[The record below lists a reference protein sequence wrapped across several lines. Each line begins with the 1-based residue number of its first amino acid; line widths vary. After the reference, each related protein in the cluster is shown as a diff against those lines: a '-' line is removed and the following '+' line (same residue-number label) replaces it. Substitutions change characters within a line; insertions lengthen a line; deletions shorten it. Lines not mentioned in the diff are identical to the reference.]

1 MDDREQSPEASRIIV
16 ADSHTIVRDGLRRI
30 LQLEPGLRVVG
41 EAATGQT
48 AVELVRRL
56 QPDLLLLGFS
66 LRGLSGLDVVRAL
79 GGDADRQLLADA
91 VHACAPA
98 EKSFG
103 LTIREL
109 DIITVIVSGA
119 CNKEIAQRLNI
130 SDLTV
135 KRHLTNIYGK
145 VGVTGRLELA
155 LFSLAHNL
163 GSIRKPASGVPS
175 SAALRNAHLHSFA
188 IPS

>member
-1 MDDREQSPEASRIIV
+1 
-16 ADSHTIVRDGLRRI
+16 
-30 LQLEPGLRVVG
+30 
-41 EAATGQT
+41 
-48 AVELVRRL
+48 
-56 QPDLLLLGFS
+56 
-66 LRGLSGLDVVRAL
+66 VVRAL
-79 GGDADRQLLADA
+79 GGDEKRTAIVLFTSEITHEDAIAAVQLGVRGILSKDAPIELLLRCLQRVLGGDHWLDRQLLADA

-188 IPS
+188 MPS